1 MLLYINDL
9 PKIINNKSKPIL
21 FADDTSIIVS
31 NPNPTDIKNDI
42 SAVIEHTNPLF
53 KASLLSLNFD
63 KTHYIQF
70 ITKNIYFVDLKLDY
84 SNKLRAFVTQNF
96 LE

>member
-9 PKIINNKSKPIL
+9 PKNINNKSKPIL
-21 FADDTSIIVS
+21 FADDTSIIVTY
-31 NPNPTDIKNDI
+31 PNPIDFKNI

-63 KTHYIQF
+63 KTYYIHF
-70 ITKNIYFVDLKLDY
+70 ITKKNYFVDLELGY
-84 SNKLRAFVTQNF
+84 SNK
-96 LE
+96 